1 MQTLRFTLL
10 LIHYKYRLWIREN
23 FHAQYD
29 TVTQSWEY
37 YGGNG
42 FLADVIVSRRI
53 VPDHFSILDVKTP
66 TNTVDLRKQKRTS
79 RFQLWK
85 TPHTNNNNS

>member
-1 MQTLRFTLL
+1 MQTLRFILL
-10 LIHYKYRLWIREN
+10 LIDYKYRLWIREN

-37 YGGNG
+37 HGGNG

-66 TNTVDLRKQKRTS
+66 TNTVDLRKTKEDIRIS
-79 RFQLWK
+79 IMEN
-85 TPHTNNNNS
+85 PSY